1 MSYETNENDRTN
13 SEFDD
18 TFFGFYEY
26 ATGNI
31 YLRFKE
37 GVTRETPMSP
47 SLEKMKRMIP
57 ENYPT
62 NI

>member
-1 MSYETNENDRTN
+1 MTEPITKL
-13 SEFDD
+13 DD
-18 TFFGFYEY
+18 AVFFFLEY

-47 SLEKMKRMIP
+47 SLEKLKNLIP
-57 ENYPT
+57 ENYPK
-62 NI
+62 NK